1 MQHNRRIRTRNTHW
15 GQGTFEV
22 HPLKGYR
29 LERWAEFP
37 LGKKRFRGQ
46 WAESRQLAIDSWEN
60 ERKRRM
66 IDTVEGGNRNEKLA
80 EASLRYARLDRVKNQ
95 LSPSTLITHDVYAK
109 KLATAL
115 PDIKL
120 KDVNTGTAT
129 LYRTWLHK
137 KGNKNRTIDQTMWW
151 LMDVMRRARAE
162 GLILLN
168 PFTTGEMGQVAY
180 KSVFSSP
187 REKHAILYY
196 TDQEM
201 QLIINEIP
209 KDAQQNFGVGMGARQ
224 MHATGKYHT
233 DVYHVRMRQ
242 VGWLSGLRSGEIC
255 GLQWKHITF
264 MQNGELGVIKVEQKV
279 NPKAANMIDKPKGN
293 KPAESVYF
301 GPELNQVFLD
311 QKNAWRIDR
320 MRCNHVDA
328 WALHAKAKQA
338 LEDSRQLAQIDDG
351 DIPPEGFVF
360 PTRMGAPRIPSQLED
375 HVRYQDQRLGIYIKG
390 RNTHGGRRTYATDI
404 IGHMPIQFV
413 GQQLRHAPG
422 QEQMLFDHYA
432 DVKNGKNVER
442 LKAYMEDY
450 YKLGS

>member
-1 MQHNRRIRTRNTHW
+1 
-15 GQGTFEV
+15 
-22 HPLKGYR
+22 
-29 LERWAEFP
+29 
-37 LGKKRFRGQ
+37 
-46 WAESRQLAIDSWEN
+46 
-60 ERKRRM
+60 
-66 IDTVEGGNRNEKLA
+66 
-80 EASLRYARLDRVKNQ
+80 
-95 LSPSTLITHDVYAK
+95 
-109 KLATAL
+109 
-115 PDIKL
+115 
-120 KDVNTGTAT
+120 
-129 LYRTWLHK
+129 
-137 KGNKNRTIDQTMWW
+137 
-151 LMDVMRRARAE
+151 
-162 GLILLN
+162 
-168 PFTTGEMGQVAY
+168 
-180 KSVFSSP
+180 
-187 REKHAILYY
+187 
-196 TDQEM
+196 
-201 QLIINEIP
+201 
-209 KDAQQNFGVGMGARQ
+209 
-224 MHATGKYHT
+224 
-233 DVYHVRMRQ
+233 
-242 VGWLSGLRSGEIC
+242 
-255 GLQWKHITF
+255 

-338 LEDSRQLAQIDDG
+338 LEDSRQLA
-351 DIPPEGFVF
+351 
-360 PTRMGAPRIPSQLED
+360 RMGAPRIPSQLED